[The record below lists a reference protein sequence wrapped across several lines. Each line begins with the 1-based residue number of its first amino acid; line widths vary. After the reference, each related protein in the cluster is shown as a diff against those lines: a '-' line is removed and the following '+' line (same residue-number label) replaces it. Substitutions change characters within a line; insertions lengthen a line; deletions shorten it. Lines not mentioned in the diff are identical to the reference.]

1 MKKVKEKK
9 ADYEILLSI
18 VIFILIVYFFT
29 RWEGLL
35 YFALGLGVLV
45 LLSKYLGGWVTY
57 IWQSFLRL
65 LGFIN
70 AHILLSVIFFLILFP
85 IATLAKLFGKKS
97 LSKKLQ
103 AASFYK
109 ERKHEY
115 GSDDF
120 VNMW

>member
-1 MKKVKEKK
+1 MKKAREKK

-18 VIFILIVYFFT
+18 VIFILIVYYFT
-29 RWEGLL
+29 RWDGLL
-35 YFALGLGVLV
+35 YFAMLLGVIV
-45 LLSKYLGGWVTY
+45 LLSKNIGGWVTY
-57 IWQSFLRL
+57 IWQSILRL

-85 IATLAKLFGKKS
+85 IASLAKLFGKKN
-97 LSKKLQ
+97 LSKKLE

-109 ERKHEY
+109 ERTHEY